1 MYTNRLKT
9 MISLDITL
17 IIALPALRAI
27 YEINKL
33 GNRLPYL
40 TVATIF
46 CALWVTAKLM
56 VGSKYWSFND
66 IWFMFPSKLSLGIA
80 LTAVSLILGPLFG
93 MDYNNIGTC
102 LFVLLLGYMDLK
114 KDRYALR
121 QAQLFEMDKISS
133 LRDLVEQYPDAFF
146 MLKRNV
152 RKQLRTE
159 ADG

>member
-33 GNRLPYL
+33 DNRLPYL

-56 VGSKYWSFND
+56 VGSKYRSFND
-66 IWFMFPSKLSLGIA
+66 IWFMFPSKLFSGAA
-80 LTAVSLILGPLFG
+80 LTIAAMFISPLFG
-93 MDYNNIGTC
+93 MDYNDIGTC
-102 LFVLLLGYMDLK
+102 LFVMLLGYLDLK

-121 QAQLFEMDKISS
+121 QAKLFEMDQLNSVT
-133 LRDLVEQYPDAFF
+133 DLVKKYPDAFY
-146 MLKRNV
+146 MLTKNV